1 MRIPERQNEIRSQEQ
16 SFHDGSVR
24 LVKALAVLLASV
36 PFAACWY
43 GYYSMQIFLDPSHI
57 RSAGIVLMFVVLYT
71 FFGRAYDAFQLSFKR
86 SFGLFCSQTLA
97 VFMAD
102 GFMYIVLWLMSGA
115 FPFLPPALAA
125 LAGQLVL
132 SALWCKFANNWYFDK
147 FGGARMGIIYNTR
160 QDIDEMPDINFA
172 SFGGHGSNRKFD
184 VQFACSADECFAADM
199 RNLDGL
205 DTVFLCGV
213 HSHERN
219 MIMKYC
225 VANKIS
231 VYLIPRIGDV
241 IMGGAKR
248 VHMFHLPV
256 MCVGS
261 YSPPIEYAVAKR
273 FFDIV
278 ASLIGIVLTSPI
290 MLVVAIAIK
299 ACDGGPVLYKQV
311 RLTKDGKEF
320 NILKFRSMRTDAE
333 KDGVARLSTGTN
345 DDRVTP
351 VGRVIRACRVDE
363 LPQLFNIL
371 GGSMSMV
378 GPRPER
384 PEIAAQYEE
393 EMPEFRLRLQA
404 KAGLTGYAQVYGK
417 YNTIPYYKL
426 QMDLMYI
433 ANPSILEDLSIIF
446 ATIKVLLMKDST
458 EGVAAGQTTA
468 ADKERSEEMSHV

>member
-1 MRIPERQNEIRSQEQ
+1 MRTPEKQNDIRSQER
-16 SFHDGSVR
+16 SFHNGSVR
-24 LVKALAVLLASV
+24 LVKALAVLLAV
-36 PFAACWY
+36 IPFAACWY
-43 GYYSMQIFLDPSHI
+43 GYYSMHIFLSPSSI
-57 RSAGIVLMFVVLYT
+57 RSAGIVLMFAVLYT
-71 FFGRAYDAFQLSFKR
+71 FFGQAYDAFQLSFKR
-86 SFGLFCSQTLA
+86 SLGLFFSQTLA
-97 VFMAD
+97 VLLAD

-115 FPFLPPALAA
+115 FPFIPPALAA
-125 LAGQLVL
+125 LAGQLIL
-132 SALWCKFANNWYFDK
+132 SALWCKLANVWYFNK

-160 QDIDEMPDINFA
+160 QDIEEMPDLNF
-172 SFGGHGSNRKFD
+172 SGFGEHGTNKKFD
-184 VQFACSADECFAADM
+184 VQFACSADECFELDM
-199 RNLDGL
+199 SNLDGL

-219 MIMKYC
+219 LIMKYC

-241 IMGGAKR
+241 IMGGARR

-256 MCVGS
+256 MCVDS
-261 YSPPIEYAVAKR
+261 YSPPIEYALAKR
-273 FFDIV
+273 LFDIV

-299 ACDGGPVLYKQV
+299 ACDGGPVFYKQV

-320 NILKFRSMRTDAE
+320 NMLKFRSMRTDAE
-333 KDGVARLSTGTN
+333 KDGVARLSTGVN
-345 DDRVTP
+345 DSRITP
-351 VGRVIRACRVDE
+351 VGHVIRACRVDE

-371 GGSMSMV
+371 GGSMSVV

-384 PEIAAQYEE
+384 PEIAARYEK

-446 ATIKVLLMKDST
+446 ATIKVLFIKEST
-458 EGVAAGQTTA
+458 EGVADGQTTA
-468 ADKERSEEMSHV
+468 ADKEKSEEMSHV

>member
-1 MRIPERQNEIRSQEQ
+1 MRPQEL
-16 SFHDGSVR
+16 SYHDGSVR
-24 LVKALAVLLASV
+24 LVQALAVLLAAI

-43 GYYSMQIFLDPSHI
+43 GYYSMHIFMPPSWI
-57 RSAGIVLMFVVLYT
+57 RSGGIVLTFAVLYV
-71 FFGRAYDAFQLSFKR
+71 FFGQAFDAFQLSFKR
-86 SFGLFCSQTLA
+86 SMGLFCSQILA
-97 VFMAD
+97 VFLAD
-102 GFMYIVLWLMSGA
+102 GFMYIVLWLMSDA
-115 FPFLPPALAA
+115 FPFMPPALAA
-125 LAGQLVL
+125 LAGQLAL
-132 SALWCKFANNWYFDK
+132 SALWCRYANIWYFKK
-147 FGGARMGIIYNTR
+147 FGGLRLGIIYNTR
-160 QDIDEMPDINFA
+160 RDIEEVPDINFA
-172 SFGGHGSNRKFD
+172 RFGGRDGNKKFD
-184 VQFACSADECFAADM
+184 VQFSCSADECFDTDM
-199 RNLDGL
+199 RKLNGL
-205 DTVFLCGV
+205 DAVFLCGI

-261 YSPPIEYAVAKR
+261 YSPPIEYAFVKR
-273 FFDIV
+273 LFDIV

-290 MLVVAIAIK
+290 MLIAAVAIK
-299 ACDGGPVLYKQV
+299 ACDGGPVFYRQV

-320 NILKFRSMRTDAE
+320 NILKFRSMRIDAE
-333 KDGVARLSTGTN
+333 KDGVARLSSGVN
-345 DDRVTP
+345 DSRITP

-371 GGSMSMV
+371 GGSMSVV

-433 ANPSILEDLSIIF
+433 ANPSILADLSIIV
-446 ATIKVLLMKDST
+446 ATIKVLFMKEST
-458 EGVAAGQTTA
+458 EGVAVGQTTA
-468 ADKERSEEMSHV
+468 VKEDEIHSKDSEKEYVTHI

>member
-1 MRIPERQNEIRSQEQ
+1 
-16 SFHDGSVR
+16 
-24 LVKALAVLLASV
+24 
-36 PFAACWY
+36 
-43 GYYSMQIFLDPSHI
+43 
-57 RSAGIVLMFVVLYT
+57 
-71 FFGRAYDAFQLSFKR
+71 
-86 SFGLFCSQTLA
+86 
-97 VFMAD
+97 
-102 GFMYIVLWLMSGA
+102 MSDA
-115 FPFLPPALAA
+115 FPFMPPALAA
-125 LAGQLVL
+125 LAGQLAL
-132 SALWCKFANNWYFDK
+132 SALWCRYANIWYFKK
-147 FGGARMGIIYNTR
+147 FGGLRLGIIYNTR
-160 QDIDEMPDINFA
+160 RDIEEVPDINFA
-172 SFGGHGSNRKFD
+172 RFGGRDGNKKFD
-184 VQFACSADECFAADM
+184 VQFVCSAYECFDTDM
-199 RNLDGL
+199 RKLNGL
-205 DTVFLCGV
+205 DAVFLCGI

-261 YSPPIEYAVAKR
+261 YSPPIEYAFVKR
-273 FFDIV
+273 LFDIV

-290 MLVVAIAIK
+290 MLIAAVAIK
-299 ACDGGPVLYKQV
+299 ACDGGPVFYRQV

-320 NILKFRSMRTDAE
+320 NILKFRSMRIDAE
-333 KDGVARLSTGTN
+333 KDGVARLSSGVN
-345 DDRVTP
+345 DSRITP

-371 GGSMSMV
+371 GGSMSVV

-384 PEIAAQYEE
+384 PEIAAQYEA

-433 ANPSILEDLSIIF
+433 ANPSILADLSIIV
-446 ATIKVLLMKDST
+446 ATIKVLFMKEST
-458 EGVAAGQTTA
+458 EGVAVGQTTA
-468 ADKERSEEMSHV
+468 VKEEKTEEMSRV